1 MNFCFLNT
9 LKGFGGLE
17 IQNILRAVDAIQI
30 GHSALVIVS
39 GKTPSEKFALEKKL
53 PIKRLNPIFHHLNL
67 NFGLNLA
74 RIFAKHRIDV
84 CIVPKSELLFA
95 GILAKKLSRK
105 KVAIVFYQQMQSG
118 IRKIDPYH
126 NFIYSSLDCAIVL
139 TNRMKKMLMET
150 TILPS
155 ERIFVLPY
163 GIDHEKFDSI
173 STEKQELRAYFGL
186 PLDKYL
192 IGCIGRIEHRKGQLV
207 LVNSLIK
214 ANLSNFAL
222 VLVGRIDEESYF
234 EKIQQK
240 VVKNGLSD
248 SFIYREFTSE
258 VKKIMK
264 CLDVLV
270 LPSNSET
277 FGLVLIE
284 AMGSEVPIIATKSG
298 GVPEIITDG
307 VDGLLFEP
315 NDANQLAQLLKK
327 LQADKEL
334 SSRLVQTAKK
344 KAQIK
349 FDYKRN
355 VNKFF
360 EVCELAFSQSGK

>member
-17 IQNILRAVDAIQI
+17 IQTILRAVDAIER
-30 GHSALVIVS
+30 GHSSLVIVS
-39 GKTPSEKFALEKKL
+39 SKTRSEKFALEKNL
-53 PIKRLNPIFHHLNL
+53 PIKRLNPLFHHLNV
-67 NFGLNLA
+67 NFALSLA
-74 RIFAKHRIDV
+74 RIFAKNHIDV
-84 CIVPKSELLFA
+84 CVVPKSKLLFA
-95 GILAKKLSRK
+95 GILAAKLSRK

-118 IRKIDPYH
+118 IRKLDLYH
-126 NFIYSSLDCAIVL
+126 HFIYRNLDCAIVL
-139 TNRMKKMLMET
+139 TDGMKKMLSET

-155 ERIFVLPY
+155 EKIFVLPY
-163 GIDHEKFDSI
+163 GVEHEKFDSI
-173 STEKQELRAYFGL
+173 STEKRELRAYFGI

-192 IGCIGRIEHRKGQLV
+192 IGCVGRIEHRKGQLV
-207 LVNSLIK
+207 LVDALVK

-222 VLVGRIDEESYF
+222 LLVGKIDEKGYF
-234 EKIQQK
+234 EKIQEK
-240 VVKNGLSD
+240 VVKNGLSN
-248 SFIYREFTSE
+248 SFIYNDFTSE
-258 VKKIMK
+258 IPKIMK

-284 AMGSEVPIIATKSG
+284 GMASGLPIIATNSG

-315 NDANQLAQLLKK
+315 NDSSQLAQLLSK
-327 LQADKEL
+327 LQRDREL
-334 SSRLVQTAKK
+334 SSRLAQTAKNNAK
-344 KAQIK
+344 IK
-349 FDYKRN
+349 FDYRRN

-360 EVCELAFSQSGK
+360 EVCELAFSQLGK

>member
-9 LKGFGGLE
+9 LQGFGGLE
-17 IQNILRAVDAIQI
+17 IQNILRAVDAIEI

-39 GKTPSEKFALEKKL
+39 NKTRSEKFALKMNL
-53 PIKRLNPIFHHLNL
+53 PVKRLNPIFHHLNL
-67 NFGLNLA
+67 NFALNLA
-74 RIFAKHRIDV
+74 RIFNEERIDV
-84 CIVPKSELLFA
+84 CVVPKSELLFA

-105 KVAIVFYQQMQSG
+105 KAAIVFYQQMQSG
-118 IRKIDPYH
+118 IRKIDLYH
-126 NFIYSSLDCAIVL
+126 NFIYRNLDCAIVL
-139 TNRMKKMLMET
+139 THRMKNMLMET

-155 ERIFVLPY
+155 EKIFVVPY
-163 GIDHEKFDSI
+163 GVEHEKFDSI
-173 STEKQELRAYFGL
+173 STEKQELRANFGF

-207 LVNSLIK
+207 LVDAVIE

-222 VLVGRIDEESYF
+222 LLVGKIDEIGYF
-234 EKIQQK
+234 EKIHEK
-240 VVKNGLSD
+240 VVKNRLSN
-248 SFIYREFTSE
+248 SFIYKDFTSE
-258 VKKIMK
+258 IPKVMK

-284 AMGSEVPIIATKSG
+284 GMASEVPIVATNSG

-315 NDANQLAQLLKK
+315 KDSNQLAQLLKR
-327 LQADKEL
+327 LQEDKEL
-334 SSRLVQTAKK
+334 SSRLARTAKK
-344 KAQIK
+344 NAKIK

-360 EVCELAFSQSGK
+360 EICESAFKQSGK